1 MTFRLLMR
9 KLWLFPILLLL
20 VFSVPHIAPT
30 TISDSL
36 PQLNNQKTSA
46 TSLQRVYGVNLAP
59 DIYELV
65 SPSNYL
71 SYVQKLTENGS
82 RDIFTYNSILGSNNE
97 KARNWLVKEMKEISG
112 DRVEIELIGD
122 YMNIVGRLPGYLP
135 GNDKPVFVVSAHYDT
150 VENSPGAND
159 DASGIAALLELSR
172 VMSLFEWPL
181 DIYFIAFNGAH
192 ALQEIDVP
200 RPGRLQGSPEVAAAF
215 QSAGIE
221 ILAMYDVNTILRQD
235 LYTPDNEA
243 LFLAY
248 NNLGSSLYH
257 VSQYWADLGKS
268 MAALYAHDI
277 VRTVPSDEFS
287 QWTKSDHIKF
297 VQAGYDSVVLAFE
310 SGFEYDA
317 TYHTPQDVWSRSE
330 YQYFLGSETTALIGA
345 SMAHTMGRAYG
356 QDTEFFDNRDVNT
369 GNVLRYYFPITMAT
383 TLNITSRW
391 YGSSATFILYAPS
404 GAILETSVYTTGHPW
419 EPVQVLAPNVTQ
431 KGLYRLDI
439 INTGDHIMGVDTYAG
454 YQTDSN
460 GNGVPDRNEYWLN
473 TALFHVD
480 SDSDT
485 LSDAMEIILGTNANA
500 VDTDGDTLPDNWE
513 VEKGLD
519 PTNPADASED
529 PDSDTLTNAQEYFYG
544 LEPFNADSD
553 SDLMPDGWEIAHGL
567 NPLVDDAEGN
577 PDGDK
582 YTNLEEYIRGSDP
595 QIPDDMGIPLT
606 LIILPSSAI
615 ILVAVA
621 VLIYYIRRQ

>member
-1 MTFRLLMR
+1 MR
-9 KLWLFPILLLL
+9 KLWLIPILLLL
-20 VFSVPHIAPT
+20 ILSVPHSAST
-30 TISDSL
+30 ATSTND
-36 PQLNNQKTSA
+36 PQLNDQMA
-46 TSLQRVYGVNLAP
+46 TSSGLLRVYGVNLAP
-59 DIYELV
+59 QIYELV

-82 RDIFTYNSILGSNNE
+82 RDIFMYNVIPGSNNE
-97 KARNWLVKEMKEISG
+97 KARNWLVQEMKEVSN
-112 DRVEIELIGD
+112 DRIEIELVGE

-135 GNDKPVFVVSAHYDT
+135 GNNNPVFVVSAHYDT

-172 VMSLFEWPL
+172 IMSLYEWPL

-192 ALQEIDVP
+192 ALQEIQVP
-200 RPGRLQGSPEVAAAF
+200 TPGRLQGSPEVAAAF
-215 QSAGIE
+215 QSAGIN
-221 ILAMYDVNTILRQD
+221 ILAMYDVNTILRQN
-235 LYTPDNEA
+235 LYAPDNEA

-277 VRTVPSDEFS
+277 VRTVPSDAFS

-297 VQAGYDSVVLAFE
+297 VQAGYDSVILAFE
-310 SGFEYDA
+310 SGFQYDA
-317 TYHTPQDVWSRSE
+317 TYHTPQDVWSRGE

-345 SMAHTMGRAYG
+345 SIAYTMGRAYG
-356 QDTEFFDNRDVNT
+356 QDTRLFDSGEANAGR
-369 GNVLRYYFPITMAT
+369 VLRYYFPITIAT

-391 YGSSATFILYAPS
+391 YGSSATFVLYAPS

-419 EPVQVLAPNVTQ
+419 EPAQVLTPYVTQ

-439 INTGDHIMGVDTYAG
+439 INTGDSIMGVDTYVG
-454 YQTDSN
+454 YQTDSD
-460 GNGVPDRNEYWLN
+460 GNGIVDRNEYWLD
-473 TALFHVD
+473 TALFQAD
-480 SDSDT
+480 SDSDG
-485 LSDAMEIILGTNANA
+485 LSDAMEIILGTNRNA

-519 PTNPADASED
+519 PTNFADAFED
-529 PDSDTLTNAQEYFYG
+529 PDSDNLTNAQEYFYG

-582 YTNLEEYIRGSDP
+582 YTNVEEYLRGSDP
-595 QIPDDMGIPLT
+595 QIPDDVGIPLSV
-606 LIILPSSAI
+606 IFLPSGAI
-615 ILVAVA
+615 IFVAIA
-621 VLIYYIRRQ
+621 VLIVYVRRR

>member
-30 TISDSL
+30 TISDSP
-36 PQLNNQKTSA
+36 PQLNNQKASA
-46 TSLQRVYGVNLAP
+46 TNLQRVYGVNLAP

-82 RDIFTYNSILGSNNE
+82 RDIFTYNTIPGSNNE
-97 KARNWLVKEMKEISG
+97 KARNWLVKEMKEVSN
-112 DRVEIELIGD
+112 DRIEIELVGD
-122 YMNIVGRLPGYLP
+122 YLNIVGKLPGYLP

-159 DASGIAALLELSR
+159 DGSGIAVLLELSR
-172 VMSLFEWPL
+172 VMSLYEWPL

-192 ALQEIDVP
+192 ALQEIEVP
-200 RPGRLQGSPEVAAAF
+200 KPGRLQGSPEVAAAF

-330 YQYFLGSETTALIGA
+330 YQYFLGSETAALIGA
-345 SMAHTMGRAYG
+345 SMAYTMGRAYG

-391 YGSSATFILYAPS
+391 YGSSATFVLYAPS

-439 INTGDHIMGVDTYAG
+439 INTGDHIMGVDTYVG

-621 VLIYYIRRQ
+621 VLIYYIRR